1 MKMSRILNTAV
12 IFLLLTCCVS
22 AQQDKQKNT
31 EDVHKFWAEF
41 RAAILSNDKEKVAS
55 LTKFPFEVRGPDD
68 GDPLVYYDK
77 KGFLGI
83 LNDILNQPVYQMKGT
98 NIKSTTMGEIVKNK
112 TELSDSDLLSDD
124 FARAELFTFIK
135 EKNRW
140 LFNRAYIEE

>member
-1 MKMSRILNTAV
+1 MRIFKLLNAAI
-12 IFLLLTCCVS
+12 IFLLLSCCAL
-22 AQQDKQKNT
+22 AQQNERKNF
-31 EDVHKFWAEF
+31 EGIQQFWTQF

-83 LNDILNQPVYQMKGT
+83 LDDILNQPVYQMKGT
-98 NIKSTTMGEIVKNK
+98 NIKSTTMGEIVKDK
-112 TELSDSDLLSDD
+112 TEVSDADLLSDD
-124 FARAELFTFIK
+124 FARVELFTFVK

-140 LFNRAYIEE
+140 LFNRAYVEE